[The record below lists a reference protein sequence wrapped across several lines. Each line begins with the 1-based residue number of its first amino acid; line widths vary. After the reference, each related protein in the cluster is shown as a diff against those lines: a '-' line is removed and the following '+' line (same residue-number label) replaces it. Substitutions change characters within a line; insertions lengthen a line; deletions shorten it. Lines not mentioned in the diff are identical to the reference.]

1 MDKKKAVLVI
11 ILALLLAF
19 TVAMLIKPKQI
30 KTIPALNQKE
40 ELITE
45 TEAPVVENSEVLKN
59 EDNSNIK
66 IETTIT
72 EKPITKFID
81 KTTVEPQEQTPFF
94 EKLQVQE
101 ETTKVEEAGVSFDD
115 PGIINENGVIVVTRD
130 FKIKSPRK
138 YSFKDFGVLAEP
150 PIR

>member
-19 TVAMLIKPKQI
+19 TVAMLTKPKQI

-66 IETTIT
+66 IETTT

-81 KTTVEPQEQTPFF
+81 KTTVELQEQTPFF

-101 ETTKVEEAGVSFDD
+101 ETTKVEEAGVSFND